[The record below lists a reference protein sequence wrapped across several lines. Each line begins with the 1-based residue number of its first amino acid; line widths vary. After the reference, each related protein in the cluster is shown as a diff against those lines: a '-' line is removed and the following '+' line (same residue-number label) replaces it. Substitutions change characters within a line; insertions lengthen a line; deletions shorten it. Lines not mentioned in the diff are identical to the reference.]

1 MIRLENLTLA
11 YGSRTLIR
19 DVTAAMPRGRLTALV
34 GRNGTD
40 KSTLLRAKRRRAA
53 SCSTAARSRASPPP
67 KRPPPSRS
75 SPPTRCA

>member
-34 GRNGTD
+34 GRNGTG
-40 KSTLLRAKRRRAA
+40 KSTHRLPF
-53 SCSTAARSRASPPP
+53 SNV
-67 KRPPPSRS
+67 
-75 SPPTRCA
+75 